1 MNRCLAAFA
10 WAALLGSGWATAQ
23 EAPFQEDLRFVREL
37 RARHYND
44 LALEFLQNLSKNAPP
59 ELARELPL
67 EIAKTR
73 LEGAADEPDTTKRL
87 AIYAQ
92 AQAEF
97 EKFLAENKNH
107 PRSGEVTLDLAQV
120 AVQRGRTQLC
130 RAFLQENPE
139 ARDAEGAKA
148 RDLLVK
154 AGVQLANAAIELD
167 KQIAAA
173 PEGTPPEKAAKK
185 KLQDERL
192 RAELSIGLNLFDQAQ
207 SYSSTSADNKVL
219 LARAKKV
226 EAANKVLEKLA
237 GLDDTNPTCWVARA
251 WAGRCWNELG
261 EPKKARARFAEIL
274 EAPPRVAADG
284 QRLARYFRLLVIKDQ
299 PEPMEKPAEIILEA
313 GTRWLADYP
322 GYLKTP
328 EGYGM
333 RYLLAEVLAEHS
345 ETLKTPGEKNAALGR
360 ARRLLSEVES
370 TENDFSDRARRLK
383 IVIIGKQGGF
393 TKPVVDLKSF
403 DDCFVRAQYE
413 IMQIGEDAKKIKDA
427 AELEKLRKKHVDTLL
442 AALDQGLKMPEAKKS
457 SLEVNNAKALF
468 AFYAMNAGKY
478 GDAIRVG
485 EEFARRDPRS
495 SQAAMAAVYAL
506 QSYIQM
512 LADPDRAG
520 PGDPKDVKERMLALA
535 QYMKERWDKEL
546 AGNMARHQLGLKL
559 LKEVKYP
566 EAIAE
571 LEGITPAYPSYAL
584 AQFQLAD
591 AAFSAEKERAKP
603 LPGDS
608 YRQRALAALTRVPE
622 PAAGAEPLANHV
634 YLLAKIR
641 LTREMYKA
649 RKFDE
654 MLKMAEQ
661 LAARLP
667 GLVCEADKKRDEAI
681 HNQLAFEIQD
691 AALYARY
698 GQADAAFTA
707 GQFPQVAAVLDP
719 MVKDVNAGKLPHFA
733 KNPQLGMA
741 LLNMAL
747 KADVQLGQL
756 DKAREVLKALQAL
769 SAEAGASAEAG
780 SSAILTQLAL
790 LIGQQVEE
798 LRKKNNE
805 ANLKKAIEGF
815 SALLGDIEKQTKTPS
830 LRFILQLARCR
841 SNMEQHKEAAELL
854 AKAPEPPAGSPDVN
868 LYHAIRLTLVRE
880 LRLSKETKK
889 AQEILMDEIIGTKEK
904 KGWGQRDVGAQK
916 ERVFLLEEDG
926 KYADAALLANSL
938 VKQLLPRA
946 SSDNAMKENY
956 LECYYHV
963 AYCFLKYGQ
972 GLEDAAKKDKM
983 IKDAAKQVVELEK
996 KWEGFGSDASKK
1008 RFEELLAKEP
1018 QLKEQYDLLK
1028 SEGK

>member
-1 MNRCLAAFA
+1 MNRRLAFLA
-10 WAALLGSGWATAQ
+10 WAALLGSGGAPAQ
-23 EAPFQEDLRFVREL
+23 EAPVQEDLRFVREL

-44 LALEFLQNLSKNAPP
+44 LALEFLLNLSKSAPP
-59 ELARELPL
+59 ELVKELPL

-73 LEGAADEPDTTKRL
+73 LEAAADEPDSGKRL
-87 AIYAQ
+87 ATYAQ

-120 AVQRGRTQLC
+120 AVQRGRTQLS

-139 ARDAEGAKA
+139 AREAEGTKA

-154 AGVQLANAAIELD
+154 AGTQLAYAAIELD

-173 PEGTPPEKAAKK
+173 PEAAKK

-207 SYSSTSADNKVL
+207 SYSSTSADTKVL
-219 LARAKKV
+219 LARGKKV

-237 GLDDTNPTCWVARA
+237 GQDDTNPTCWVAKA

-261 EPKKARARFAEIL
+261 EPKKARARFTEIL
-274 EAPPRVAADG
+274 DGPPRVAAEG

-313 GTRWLADYP
+313 GNRWLAEYP

-333 RYLLAEVLAEHS
+333 RYLLAEVLAEHA
-345 ETLKTPGEKNAALGR
+345 ETLKTPGDKNVALGR
-360 ARRLLSEVES
+360 ARKLLSDVEA
-370 TENDFSDRARRLK
+370 TENDFTDRARRLK
-383 IVIIGKQGGF
+383 IVLIGKQGGF
-393 TKPVVDLKSF
+393 TKPVAELKTF

-413 IMQIGEDAKKIKDA
+413 IMQIGEDAKKVKDA
-427 AELEKLRKKHVDTLL
+427 AELEKLRKGHVETLM
-442 AALDQGLKMPEAKKS
+442 AALDRSLTMPEARKA
-457 SLEVNNAKALF
+457 SLEVNNAR
-468 AFYAMNAGKY
+468 AMLAYYSLREGKY
-478 GDAIRVG
+478 KDAVRVG
-485 EEFARRDPRS
+485 EAFARQDPRS
-495 SQAAMAAVYAL
+495 AQASMSALYAL
-506 QSYIQM
+506 EAYLRM

-520 PGDPKDVKERMLALA
+520 ADDPKDVKERMLSLA
-535 QYMKERWDKEL
+535 QYMEERWPKEP
-546 AGNMARHQLGLKL
+546 AGDMARHQIALKL
-559 LKEVKYP
+559 LKDVKYP
-566 EAIAE
+566 EAITK
-571 LEGITPAYPSYAL
+571 LEAITPAYPAYAL
-584 AQFQLAD
+584 SQFQLAE
-591 AAFSAEKERAKP
+591 AASSAEKERAKP
-603 LPGDS
+603 LPGKT
-608 YRQRALAALTRVPE
+608 YHQRALDALERVPE
-622 PAAGAEPLANHV
+622 PAAGADPLANHV
-634 YLLAKIR
+634 YLLAKVR

-649 RKFDE
+649 KKFDD
-654 MLKMAEQ
+654 MQKMAEQ

-667 GLVCEADKKRDEAI
+667 GLACDPDKKRDEAI

-691 AALYARY
+691 AALYAKY

-719 MVKDVNAGKLPHFA
+719 MVKEVNAGKLPHFA

-756 DKAREVLKALQAL
+756 DKAREVLGALKAL
-769 SAEAGASAEAG
+769 SAEAGAGAEAG

-805 ANLKKAIEGF
+805 ENLKKAVEGF
-815 SALLGDIEKQTKTPS
+815 SALLGDIEKQTKSPTPK
-830 LRFILQLARCR
+830 FILQVARCY
-841 SNMEQHKEAAELL
+841 SNMEQHKKAADLL
-854 AKAPEPPAGSPDVN
+854 AKAIEPPAGSPDVN
-868 LYHAIRLTLVRE
+868 LYHGIRLMLVRE
-880 LRLSKETKK
+880 LRLSKETQK
-889 AQEILMDEIIGTKEK
+889 AHDILMDEIIGTREK
-904 KGWGQRDVGAQK
+904 KGWGQRDIGAQK
-916 ERVFLLEEDG
+916 ERIFLLEEDG
-926 KYADAALLANSL
+926 KYAEAALMANSL
-938 VKQLLPRA
+938 VKQLLPKA
-946 SSDNAMKENY
+946 SADNVMKENY

-963 AYCFLKYGQ
+963 AYCFLKHGQ
-972 GLEDAAKKDKM
+972 AQEDASKKDKL

-996 KWEGFGSDASKK
+996 KWDGFGSDASKK

-1018 QLKEQYDLLK
+1018 QLKEQYEQLK
-1028 SEGK
+1028 SAGK